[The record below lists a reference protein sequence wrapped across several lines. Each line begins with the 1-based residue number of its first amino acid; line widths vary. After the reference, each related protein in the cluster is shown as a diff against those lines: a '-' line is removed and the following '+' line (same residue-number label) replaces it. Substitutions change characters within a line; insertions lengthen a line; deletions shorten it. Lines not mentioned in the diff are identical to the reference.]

1 MIWSTAQAILQAI
14 RSRRGVTAAEYAVM
28 SVALVSLCAV
38 CGLMVGQWFGPTIS
52 AVTQVVSG
60 G

>member
-1 MIWSTAQAILQAI
+1 MSWFTAHALIQAL

-38 CGLMVGQWFGPTIS
+38 CGLMVGQWFGPTLN
-52 AVTQVVSG
+52 AVTQVISG